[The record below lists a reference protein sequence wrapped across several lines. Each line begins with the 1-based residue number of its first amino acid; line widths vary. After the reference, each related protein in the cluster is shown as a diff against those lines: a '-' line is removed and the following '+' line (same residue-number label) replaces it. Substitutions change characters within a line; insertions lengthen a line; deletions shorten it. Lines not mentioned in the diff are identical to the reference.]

1 MCVFDTFKNVFIF
14 IVTIGYFSI
23 AFREEGRG
31 GEGERERKRERERET
46 VDQKEKYQLV
56 IFLDAP

>member
-14 IVTIGYFSI
+14 IVTRGYFSI

-31 GEGERERKRERERET
+31 GEGERERKRERET

-56 IFLDAP
+56 VFLDAP